1 MLRAIIGTVVGCV
14 VAIAVITGVEMAGAA
29 LFPRGDADLRDPE
42 GMKALVA
49 GMPMAAKLMVLA
61 AWWLGA
67 AVGGWVAN
75 RVGRTTWPALVVGL
89 VIAAA
94 VVANVMMLP
103 HPLWMQIAGVL
114 GPLAIG
120 GTLWRARRAAA

>member
-29 LFPRGDADLRDPE
+29 LFPQADADP
-42 GMKALVA
+42 KAMVA

-61 AWWLGA
+61 AWWLGT

-75 RVGRTTWPALVVGL
+75 RVGRATWPALAVGL
-89 VIAAA
+89 AVAAA
-94 VVANVMMLP
+94 VVANVIMLP